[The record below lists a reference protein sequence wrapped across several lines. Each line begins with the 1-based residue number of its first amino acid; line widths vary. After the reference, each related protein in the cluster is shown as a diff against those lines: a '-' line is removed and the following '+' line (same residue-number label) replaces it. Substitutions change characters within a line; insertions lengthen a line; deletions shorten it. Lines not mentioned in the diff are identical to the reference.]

1 VITCFDA
8 FDLVDN
14 HIQKPDSLLGFLG
27 KGSGI
32 FIGPVLKEQV
42 GSGLDGGASSNTCT
56 FSVQNS
62 ENTLQVPKNSP
73 NGKFSIFF
81 SALKCVKSAFSDNV
95 EALNCVKCV
104 KLKISYI
111 MAFGQY
117 PAKL

>member
-1 VITCFDA
+1 MH

-56 FSVQNS
+56 FSVQ
-62 ENTLQVPKNSP
+62 TVKTRF
-73 NGKFSIFF
+73 KFQRIHQMVNCSFF
-81 SALKCVKSAFSDNV
+81 S
-95 EALNCVKCV
+95 
-104 KLKISYI
+104 
-111 MAFGQY
+111 
-117 PAKL
+117 PR